1 MSTVKILDIRRPVR
15 LYDGRFD
22 CQNIIPL
29 HFFVCVEFHIH
40 NPQSLT
46 CCDGFWSTTRPILS
60 RRSYLSSSYLTTGR
74 KMNISQNEESVMTSH
89 RWSNREY
96 SSSSDSSE
104 SPRSNKYLNY
114 DDSARNS
121 SRSSSKSDG
130 CCTGGHDLILVP
142 VVRDRN
148 TVCGSCSANIR
159 VKPAQVLCY
168 HCYEC
173 NSDACGECV
182 TEEMMEILKVERLKA
197 MVSFRVIIGESLI
210 VWYPRHQPN
219 I

>member
-1 MSTVKILDIRRPVR
+1 ME
-15 LYDGRFD
+15 
-22 CQNIIPL
+22 
-29 HFFVCVEFHIH
+29 EFHIH
-40 NPQSLT
+40 NLSPS
-46 CCDGFWSTTRPILS
+46 CCDAFWSTTLII
-60 RRSYLSSSYLTTGR
+60 SSLRCYFSISSLTKGW
-74 KMNISQNEESVMTSH
+74 KMNICQQEESVMTSH
-89 RWSNREY
+89 RWSNREN

-104 SPRSNKYLNY
+104 SPKSNKYLNY

-130 CCTGGHDLILVP
+130 CCTGGHELILVP

-182 TEEMMEILKVERLKA
+182 TEEMMEILKEERLKA
-197 MVSFRVIIGESLI
+197 MVGSPCDRLGFFNCMVSTALI
-210 VWYPRHQPN
+210 
-219 I
+219 